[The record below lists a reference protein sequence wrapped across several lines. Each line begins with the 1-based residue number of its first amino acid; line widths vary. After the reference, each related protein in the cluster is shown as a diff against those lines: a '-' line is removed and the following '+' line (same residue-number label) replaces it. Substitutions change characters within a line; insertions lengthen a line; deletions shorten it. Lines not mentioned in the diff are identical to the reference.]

1 MRPLDYSR
9 TSLSLLSGLRAQE
22 SEAWRRLVHL
32 YGPLVFSW
40 CRRYDLQPADAEDL
54 TQEVFRVV
62 FNRIGD
68 FRKDAEQGSFRGW
81 LLGITRNKIREHRR
95 NLASEPQAKG
105 GTEGTSNLE
114 ETPFEELD
122 RGGSTEA
129 TAFYHRAF
137 DLIRGEFEEN
147 TWRAFWLVVCENRRA
162 ADVAEI
168 LGMSVNS
175 VYLAKSRVLKVLRQA
190 LGDQAED

>member
-1 MRPLDYSR
+1 
-9 TSLSLLSGLRAQE
+9 
-22 SEAWRRLVHL
+22 
-32 YGPLVFSW
+32 
-40 CRRYDLQPADAEDL
+40 
-54 TQEVFRVV
+54 VFRVV

-81 LLGITRNKIREHRR
+81 LLGITRNKIREHKR
-95 NLASEPQAKG
+95 NLANQPQAQG
-105 GTEGTSNLE
+105 GPEGTNILQ

-129 TAFYHRAF
+129 AAFYHRAF
-137 DLIRGEFEEN
+137 NLIRGEFEEN

-162 ADVAEI
+162 ADVAEM
-168 LGMSVNS
+168 LGITLNA
-175 VYLAKSRVLKVLRQA
+175 VYLAKSRVLKVLREA